1 MVLVCYIIHTELVR
15 QPSWTARAGN
25 LPMGELLYSGKV
37 KQVWST
43 DEPDALEFRYTD
55 QISVFDQIIPSLIPR
70 KGESLNRTT
79 CHWFKLVEEAGICD
93 THMIEMNAPD
103 RCLGTRF
110 EVIKE
115 PGAIPR
121 DMENVFVP
129 LEVICRHHLAG
140 SGWRRYAKGEVGA
153 EEFGFEPGTELEE
166 GCKLPEPY
174 LEVSTKFEAF
184 DRLLDR
190 EEALQIS
197 NLTDDE
203 FDAILECVLKIDAI
217 IDKEAGARGLIHVDG
232 KKEFALGAGRKP
244 VLVDSFGTLD
254 EDRWWDAETYA
265 NGKIVSLSKE
275 FVREHYIAT
284 GHHKNLY
291 DARAAGTDE
300 PPIPAL
306 PQEII
311 DQTAELYASMYERL
325 TGESF

>member
-1 MVLVCYIIHTELVR
+1 MLKGVSR
-15 QPSWTARAGN
+15 GSGR
-25 LPMGELLYSGKV
+25 MGELLYSGKV

-43 DEPDALEFRYTD
+43 DDPNVLEFRYTD

-79 CHWFKLVEEAGICD
+79 CHWFKLVEDAGICD

-103 RCLGTRF
+103 RCLAKKF

-129 LEVICRHHLAG
+129 LEVICRHHLTG
-140 SGWRRYAKGEVGA
+140 SGFKRYIDGKVDSSV
-153 EEFGFEPGTELEE
+153 FGFEPGTVLED
-166 GCKLPEPY
+166 GVKLPKPY

-190 EEALQIS
+190 EEALEIS
-197 NLTDDE
+197 NLTEEE
-203 FDAILECVLKIDAI
+203 FDSILDCVLEIDAI
-217 IDKEAGARGLIHVDG
+217 IEREAGARGLIHVDG
-232 KKEFALGAGRKP
+232 KKEFALGPGRKP

-254 EDRWWDAETYA
+254 EDRWWDSETYA
-265 NGKIVSLSKE
+265 NGEIVSLSKE
-275 FVREHYIAT
+275 FVREHFIT
-284 GHHKNLY
+284 IGHHEKLY
-291 DARAAGTDE
+291 EARETGSPE

-311 DQTAELYASMYERL
+311 DQTADLYASMYERL
-325 TGESF
+325 TGVEF

>member
-1 MVLVCYIIHTELVR
+1 
-15 QPSWTARAGN
+15 
-25 LPMGELLYSGKV
+25 MGELIYSGKV

-43 DEPDALEFRYTD
+43 DDPDIIEFRYTN

-79 CHWFKLVEEAGICD
+79 AHWFNLVEEAGICE
-93 THMIEMNAPD
+93 THLVEINGPD
-103 RCLGTRF
+103 RCLARRF
-110 EVIKE
+110 EVITE

-140 SGWRRYAKGEVGA
+140 SGWRRYARGDVGA
-153 EEFGFEPGTELEE
+153 EEFGFEAGTQLEE
-166 GCKLPEPY
+166 GCKLPKPY

-190 EEALQIS
+190 KEALKIS
-197 NLTDDE
+197 NLTDSE
-203 FDAILECVLKIDAI
+203 FDSILDCVLKIDEI
-217 IDKEAGARGLIHVDG
+217 IETEAGARGLIHVDG
-232 KKEFALGAGRKP
+232 KKEFALGKDRRP

-254 EDRWWDAETYA
+254 EDRWWDAEIYSQ
-265 NGKIVSLSKE
+265 GEIVSLSKE
-275 FVREHYIAT
+275 FVREHYIST
-284 GHHKNLY
+284 GHHTELY
-291 DARAAGTDE
+291 AARDGGNDE

-311 DQTAELYASMYERL
+311 DQTADLYASMYERL

>member
-1 MVLVCYIIHTELVR
+1 
-15 QPSWTARAGN
+15 
-25 LPMGELLYSGKV
+25 MGELLYSGKV

-43 DEPDALEFRYTD
+43 DDPDVLEFRYTD
-55 QISVFDQIIPSLIPR
+55 QISVFDQVIPSLIPR

-79 CHWFKLVEEAGICD
+79 CHWFDLVEEAGICE
-93 THMIEMNAPD
+93 THMIEMNAPN
-103 RCLGTRF
+103 RCLAKRF

-115 PGAIPR
+115 PGAISR

-129 LEVICRHHLAG
+129 LEVIVRHHLAG
-140 SGWRRYAKGEVGA
+140 SGWRRYARGDVGA
-153 EEFGFEPGTELEE
+153 EEFGFEPGTEIEE

-174 LEVSTKFEAF
+174 VEVSTKFETF

-197 NLTDDE
+197 NLTEEE
-203 FDAILECVLKIDAI
+203 FDAILDCAVKIDEI
-217 IDKEAGARGLIHVDG
+217 IEREAGARGLIHVDG
-232 KKEFALGAGRKP
+232 KKEFALGKGRKP

-265 NGKIVSLSKE
+265 NGEIVSLSKE
-275 FVREHYIAT
+275 FVREHYLDT
-284 GHHKNLY
+284 GHHTELY
-291 DARAAGTDE
+291 AARDAGEEE

-306 PQEII
+306 PQGII

-325 TGESF
+325 TGRPF